1 MSDIAALVADNLD
14 IWAGAIERKS
24 GAGRGGGGKRI
35 SLYGIERLRALILDL
50 AVRGKLVPQ
59 EPEDE
64 PAKEALERLASARA
78 AKVRG
83 GLARKIKSIAPLPDT
98 LATLPSGWAW
108 TQLGTIAEISPSNS
122 VGDDTEASF
131 VPMAMISTGISGEHQ
146 AEIRRWGEIKK
157 GFTHF
162 ANGDLGLAKITPC
175 FENGKAAI
183 FQNLCNGIGAGT
195 TELHVARPW
204 SDNVNRRYILLAMKT
219 GSFLANGEKQ
229 MTGTAGQKRV
239 TRAYFEATPL
249 PFPPLAEQ
257 RRIVAKVDEL
267 MILCD
272 ALERESS
279 DALIAHQAL
288 VEALLAT
295 LVDSADAADL
305 AANWA
310 RLESHF
316 DTLFTTEA
324 SIGVLKQTVLDLAV
338 RGKMVEQDAAD
349 EPAEFLISE
358 LNRKAVKMEKEGV
371 IAKRK
376 PIDFPRDWE
385 PAFAL
390 PNRWAWECFGNYT
403 AELATGPFGTIIHQS
418 DYVPDG
424 IPLINPSHMVRD
436 KIIEDPSVSLP
447 EVKAA
452 KLESYKLR
460 VGDIV
465 FARRGEVGRLAVV
478 TEREAGWLCGTGS
491 FRARFASHDLQ
502 EYLAL
507 FFRSRYAREF
517 LGGASVGST
526 MSNLNH
532 SILNRLPIPIPP
544 LAEQQRIVAK
554 VDELMALCEALRAR
568 LADATETRRQL
579 ADAVVE
585 RAVV

>member
-14 IWAGAIERKS
+14 IWTGAIQQKS
-24 GAGRGGGGKRI
+24 RGGRSGRKRI

-50 AVRGKLVPQ
+50 AVGGRLVQQDPK
-59 EPEDE
+59 DE
-64 PAKEALERLASARA
+64 PAKEALERLSRACA
-78 AKVRG
+78 AKVKA
-83 GLARKIKSIAPLPDT
+83 GLARKPKSIASMPDD
-98 LATLPSGWAW
+98 LAAMPPGWAW
-108 TQLGTIAEISPSNS
+108 TQLGAIAEISPSNS
-122 VGDDTEASF
+122 VGDDAEASF
-131 VPMAMISTGISGEHQ
+131 VPMAMISTSISGEHE
-146 AEIRRWGEIKK
+146 AEIRRWAEIKK

-162 ANGDLGLAKITPC
+162 ADGDLGLAKITPC

-204 SDNVNRRYILLAMKT
+204 SDDLNRRYILLTMKT

-257 RRIVAKVDEL
+257 RRIVSKVDEL
-267 MILCD
+267 MALCD
-272 ALERESS
+272 ALERESA
-279 DALIAHQAL
+279 DALVAHQAL

-295 LVDSADAADL
+295 LVNSSDAAGL

-310 RLESHF
+310 RLEGHF
-316 DTLFTTEA
+316 DTLFTTEL
-324 SIGVLKQTVLDLAV
+324 SIGALKQTIIDLAV
-338 RGKMVEQDAAD
+338 RGKLLEQDAAD
-349 EPAEFLISE
+349 EPGKVLISE
-358 LNRKAVKMEKEGV
+358 LNRAAANMEKEGV

-376 PIDFPRDWE
+376 PINFPSNWE

-390 PNRWAWECFGNYT
+390 PTGWAWEYFGNYT
-403 AELATGPFGTIIHQS
+403 AELATGPFGTMIHQS
-418 DYVPDG
+418 DYVSDG

-436 KIIEDPSVSLP
+436 KIIEDLSVSLP
-447 EVKAA
+447 EEKAA

-460 VGDIV
+460 AGDIV

-517 LGGASVGST
+517 LGGESVGST

-544 LAEQQRIVAK
+544 LAEQQRIVAR
-554 VDELMALCEALRAR
+554 VDALMALCDALKAR
-568 LADATETRRQL
+568 LADAAETRRQL
-579 ADAVVE
+579 ADAIVA
-585 RAVV
+585 RAAA